1 MLAEDT
7 CVMLGG
13 DVDNTGLLIFVPRL
27 EIGNVDFA
35 GESGRETFALSL
47 GYRFGRLLVVIEVA
61 IFTLKRLD
69 ETSINC
75 SKRESTVL
83 PSNSSPERFQN

>member
-35 GESGRETFALSL
+35 GESGGETVALSL
-47 GYRFGRLLVVIEVA
+47 GYRFGRPLVVIEVA
-61 IFTLKRLD
+61 IFTLNRLD
-69 ETSINC
+69 GTSINC
-75 SKRESTVL
+75 SKRESIVL